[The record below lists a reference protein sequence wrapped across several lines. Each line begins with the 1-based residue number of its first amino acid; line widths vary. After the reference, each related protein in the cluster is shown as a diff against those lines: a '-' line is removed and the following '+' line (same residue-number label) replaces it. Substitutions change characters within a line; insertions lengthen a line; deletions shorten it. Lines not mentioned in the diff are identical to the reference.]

1 MTSTYREA
9 LDFIVATGS
18 RGIKAGLERTE
29 ALLAALDHPERGQRG
44 ALVAGTNGKGSVCA
58 MLEAACRAAGLRTV
72 LLTKPHLTSYRER
85 IALDGRPVSGEEFA
99 MLVDE
104 VRPAVAVVEPQT
116 GAPTQFEILTALGI
130 LAARRH
136 DADVVVCEVG
146 LGGRLD
152 STNVLDLGVAVVTNV
167 ALDHR
172 EYLGD
177 TIAEI
182 ATEKAGIL
190 KPGNAVATGATG
202 EALTVVTS
210 RAATVGASS
219 LRSLEAGIHVDGS
232 SRGMEGVTVNVAV
245 GAMEVTANVPL
256 RGAFQIANAGLAV
269 ATAAAMS
276 ECGIPLD
283 IGAVQRGL
291 ETVEWP
297 ARLQW
302 LPGEPG
308 MLIDGAHNPAA
319 MAAIVPA
326 VRELVGERP
335 LVALVGCMMDKDVAG
350 ILAELRPLEPIPV
363 FTQAGTPRATPAMEL
378 ARTWGPGA
386 RAITALPDAL
396 VAARLLAGRDG
407 VVLVCGSLYLAGDVL
422 RLVAH
427 RTD

>member
-1 MTSTYREA
+1 MALSYRDA
-9 LDFIVATGS
+9 LDFIVGTGS

-29 ALLAALDHPERGQRG
+29 ALLAALDHPERGCRG
-44 ALVAGTNGKGSVCA
+44 VLVAGTNGKGSVCS
-58 MLEAACRAAGLRTV
+58 MVESACRAAGLRTA

-99 MLVDE
+99 ALVEE
-104 VRPAVAVVEPQT
+104 VRPAVAAVEPAA

-130 LAARRH
+130 LAAHRH
-136 DADVVVCEVG
+136 GADVVVCEVG

-152 STNVLDLGVAVVTNV
+152 STNVLDLGVAVVTNI

-182 ATEKAGIL
+182 AAEKAGIL
-190 KPGNAVATGATG
+190 KPGNAVLTGTSG
-202 EALTVVTS
+202 EALAIVSS
-210 RAATVGASS
+210 RATAVGVAS
-219 LRSLEAGIHVDGS
+219 LRSLESGIDARGS
-232 SRGMEGVTVNVAV
+232 SLGMDGVAV
-245 GAMEVTANVPL
+245 DVSVGDLQVSAHIPL
-256 RGAFQIANAGLAV
+256 HGTFQIANAALAV
-269 ATAAAMS
+269 AVAAALRERGMPIA
-276 ECGIPLD
+276 ED
-283 IGAVQRGL
+283 AVQRGL
-291 ETVEWP
+291 ETVDWP

-308 MLIDGAHNPAA
+308 MVIDGAHNPAA

-335 LVALVGCMMDKDVAG
+335 LVALVGCMADKDANG
-350 ILAELRPLEPIPV
+350 ILAELRPLGALPV

-378 ARTWGPGA
+378 ARCWGAGA

-396 VAARLLAGRDG
+396 VAARLLAGPEG

-422 RLVAH
+422 RLVAP
-427 RTD
+427 RSD